1 MNARPLNTEH
11 LEDAFDA
18 FSQVSGELINA
29 YRLLEGR
36 VAGLNEELVEAR
48 NGHLEQL
55 AEKECLANR
64 LSLLLESLPG
74 GVVVLDADGV
84 VQECNPAAQTL
95 LGEPLHGALWREVV
109 QRVFAPSPDDGH
121 DISLGNGRR
130 VNISTCSLGRE
141 PGQILLIK
149 DVSETRRLQDQL
161 AQLRRLSA
169 MGEMAASLAHQIRTP
184 LASALLY
191 AGTLG
196 RTDLDGHARER
207 FGGKLRAVLG
217 RLEKLVKDMLVFA
230 RQGSFEAEALTA
242 RDLELALGQS
252 LEAGVDGTAVG
263 FEVTSEVGQ
272 AVIQGNREALLS
284 AFQNLVDNAVQVG
297 GERVVV
303 HLSLTGHGALRVR
316 VSDDGPGV
324 SEEIQ
329 ARIFEPFFTTRSA
342 GTGLG
347 LAVVQAVVRSHGGQ
361 VWLASQPGQG
371 ASFIVELPV
380 RGVASAGMPTSLH
393 QRSA

>member
-1 MNARPLNTEH
+1 MNSNTQQ

-18 FSQVSGELINA
+18 FSQVSGELIDA
-29 YRLLEGR
+29 YRLLEER
-36 VAGLNEELVEAR
+36 VARLTEELAEAR
-48 NGHLEQL
+48 SGHREQL
-55 AEKECLANR
+55 AEKERLANR

-74 GVVVLDADGV
+74 GVVVLDANGV

-95 LGEPLHGALWREVV
+95 LGESLHDELWREVV
-109 QRVFAPSPDDGH
+109 QRVFAPRPDDGH

-130 VNISTCSLGRE
+130 VNISTCSLGGE

-161 AQLRRLSA
+161 GQLRRLSA

-196 RTDLDGHARER
+196 RVDLDGQARER

-217 RLEKLVKDMLVFA
+217 HLEKLVRDMLVFA
-230 RQGSFEAEALTA
+230 RQGSFEAEALTGGE
-242 RDLELALGQS
+242 LELALGQS

-263 FEVTSEVGQ
+263 FEATNEATQ
-272 AVIQGNREALLS
+272 AVLQGNREALLS
-284 AFQNLVDNAVQVG
+284 VFQNLVDNAIQVG
-297 GERVVV
+297 GEHVVV
-303 HLSLTGHGALRVR
+303 HLSLTGHGAFRVR

-324 SEEIQ
+324 AEEIQ
-329 ARIFEPFFTTRSA
+329 DRIFEPFFTTRSA

-347 LAVVQAVVRSHGGQ
+347 LAVVQAVVRSHGGRI
-361 VWLASQPGQG
+361 WLESPPGEG
-371 ASFIVELPV
+371 ASFIVELPA
-380 RGVASAGMPTSLH
+380 RGMAPGGMPAELQ